1 VIHHVE
7 LGNVKIHD
15 LVVLKRGGSH
25 ITTTAGR
32 VVFNSI
38 LPEEIQFQDYTDTK
52 ITGKLLKKIL
62 DTTYDICGPEVMV
75 TVADAIKDM

>member
-1 VIHHVE
+1 MIHHVE